1 MRGSRGG
8 EREAKSPQPEEE
20 NIMNLLPRP
29 PVLVRKPKRYVSQH
43 HGRVVEEARG
53 RDSHATLG
61 KAVSA
66 HPPSPAHYLKKGH
79 RDQYTHALVSSKY
92 ALTAEDRPHICPKRP
107 PLPTPVP
114 YPPSERDRCAMNWV
128 AGNMTRV
135 EEAARARRSAGALRK
150 HVAVDSLAG
159 HRQDRLSAGLHPRY
173 VFKKNFGSVPS
184 YLERR
189 KKSLSAQKEE
199 ERKERGSARK
209 KREGKKEEG
218 KKKEEEQYTLLPE
231 EEKEELLKG
240 LHTNLKEAQRRLQ
253 SLPVVCETL
262 ASRARRDEL
271 EKKVMDLQRY
281 IFLLQNHTLAVS
293 E

>member
-1 MRGSRGG
+1 MKGSRGS
-8 EREAKSPQPEEE
+8 EREAKSPLPEE

-29 PVLVRKPKRYVSQH
+29 PVVVRKPKRYVSRH

-61 KAVSA
+61 KAAPA

-92 ALTAEDRPHICPKRP
+92 ALTTGGCG
-107 PLPTPVP
+107 
-114 YPPSERDRCAMNWV
+114 MNWI
-128 AGNMTRV
+128 AGNVSRV
-135 EEAARARRSAGALRK
+135 EEAARARRSAGLLRK
-150 HVAVDSLAG
+150 HVAVDDLGG

-173 VFKKNFGSVPS
+173 VFK
-184 YLERR
+184 
-189 KKSLSAQKEE
+189 
-199 ERKERGSARK
+199 
-209 KREGKKEEG
+209 
-218 KKKEEEQYTLLPE
+218 
-231 EEKEELLKG
+231 KG

-262 ASRARRDEL
+262 ASRARRDQL
-271 EKKVMDLQRY
+271 EKRVMDLQRY